1 MLKKLGKY
9 DAMLKD
15 ICLIEGVGLSSNIYT
30 IGRNSITLI
39 DTGNGEAVNKITPKF
54 EALELDPSNITQVVI
69 THSHYDHIG
78 GLRELL
84 SITKPK
90 IMVHI
95 EDSNPI
101 EEEVKQKVTKLKDAD
116 IVNAENC
123 QLKVISTPG
132 HSHGSICLYN
142 PDRKLLF
149 SGDTVF
155 AEGGFGRTDLETG
168 DSRKMVES
176 LERLA
181 ELDVN
186 ILLPGHDKIILE
198 NASKWIRQSFDEAK
212 TLLF

>member
-1 MLKKLGKY
+1 MFENLGKY
-9 DAMLKD
+9 DATLKN

-30 IGRNSITLI
+30 IGKNPITLI
-39 DTGNGEAVNKITPKF
+39 DTGNGEKINAITPKLK
-54 EALELDPSNITQVVI
+54 ALELNPSNITQTVI
-69 THSHYDHIG
+69 THSHPDHTG
-78 GLRELL
+78 GLSELL

-101 EEEVKQKVTKLKDAD
+101 EEEAKQKISRLKDTD
-116 IVNAENC
+116 IINAENC

-132 HSHGSICLYN
+132 HTNGSICLYN
-142 PDRKLLF
+142 PERKLLF

-168 DSRKMVES
+168 DSRQMVES
-176 LERLA
+176 LEHLA
-181 ELDVN
+181 KLDVN

-212 TLLF
+212 TLLL